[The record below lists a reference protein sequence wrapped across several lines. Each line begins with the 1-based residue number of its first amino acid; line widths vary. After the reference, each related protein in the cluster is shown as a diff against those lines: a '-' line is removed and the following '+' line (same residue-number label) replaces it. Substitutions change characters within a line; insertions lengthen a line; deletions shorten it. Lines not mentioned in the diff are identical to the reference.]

1 MDRLYIEENQIIDRY
16 LMNKLSTEETE
27 AFEQFFL
34 DNPELVGEIRM
45 RKRFIRGLLNADR
58 THSLQA
64 PIDGSGM
71 IKRKSL
77 SAFPVMRMLAVIATV
92 ILAVTAVVQYGQI
105 KELEKTHTQH
115 AYQLAQATSPSV
127 NTLLVPLGR
136 TRSANRA
143 EAPVTRI
150 RLPAAVEQVILD
162 PDVRTEGFAQIR
174 FRLERDGYGE
184 LWSQDSDTSTAT
196 VIVPAT
202 LLIPGNYH
210 LEIQR
215 ISSGDTFVPF
225 AKFSFTVL
233 ES

>member
-1 MDRLYIEENQIIDRY
+1 MDRLYIEENQIVDRY

-34 DNPELVGEIRM
+34 DNPELVGEIRL

-71 IKRKSL
+71 IKRQPL
-77 SAFPVMRMLAVIATV
+77 SAFPVLRILAVISTV

-105 KELEKTHTQH
+105 KKLEKTNAQH
-115 AYQLAQATSPSV
+115 AYQLEQATSPRI

-136 TRSANRA
+136 TRSTNRA
-143 EAPVTRI
+143 AAPVTRI
-150 RLPAAVEQVILD
+150 SLPAAVEQVILN
-162 PDVRTEGFAQIR
+162 PDVTTEGFAQIR
-174 FRLERDGYGE
+174 FSLAREGYGE
-184 LWSQDSDTSTAT
+184 LWRQDSATNTPT

-210 LEIQR
+210 LEIQG
-215 ISSGDTFVPF
+215 ISSEDTFVPL
-225 AKFSFTVL
+225 ARFSFTVL
-233 ES
+233 EN

>member
-45 RKRFIRGLLNADR
+45 RKRFIRSLLNADR
-58 THSLQA
+58 THSLKA
-64 PIDGSGM
+64 PIDGSGL
-71 IKRKSL
+71 IQRKPL
-77 SAFPVMRMLAVIATV
+77 PAFPLARMLAVISIA
-92 ILAVTAVVQYGQI
+92 ILALTAVVQYGQI
-105 KELEKTHTQH
+105 KELKKANARH
-115 AYQLAQATSPSV
+115 AYQLDKATSPRV
-127 NTLLVPLGR
+127 NTLQVPLGR

-143 EAPVTRI
+143 APPVTRI
-150 RLPAAVEQVILD
+150 RLPAAVEQVILS
-162 PDVRTEGFAQIR
+162 PDVTTEGFAQIR

-210 LEIQR
+210 LEIQ
-215 ISSGDTFVPF
+215 GVNLEDTVVPL
-225 AKFSFTVL
+225 ARFSFTVL
-233 ES
+233 EN